1 MTFYCRYTKAATNIL
16 RKDKTIQN
24 PDRFHE
30 SKLHDHGHKNI
41 HLHADKCPYTSLFM
55 STGTHCFAVLDLTQH
70 PQTPLIIAAPVQM
83 EPAWEEMKSHS
94 SSLEIQAAGQ
104 IVKDVR

>member
-1 MTFYCRYTKAATNIL
+1 MPA
-16 RKDKTIQN
+16 
-24 PDRFHE
+24 
-30 SKLHDHGHKNI
+30 
-41 HLHADKCPYTSLFM
+41 
-55 STGTHCFAVLDLTQH
+55 GTHCFAVLDLTQH